1 MHSRFDLCHKKK
13 FILSRMG
20 VKLESSEGCWFS
32 LSMDNGSWLHVSLV
46 FYLILDGWRLFGVC
60 SLLQIPKRVKEI

>member
-13 FILSRMG
+13 FILKHMG

-32 LSMDNGSWLHVSLV
+32 LSFDNGSWLCVSLA
-46 FYLILDGWRLFGVC
+46 FHLIFDGWRLFGMC
-60 SLLQIPKRVKEI
+60 SLLQIPKRVKET